1 MKLAQ
6 AQYQH
11 ERDADMPMPS
21 VFRGNTGIDTGISTV
36 GFRTAR
42 SNPEDWENGKYA
54 VYYQAFADRDNSERI
69 RQEADRL
76 MKETEATAYKNQ
88 QTSTKKMKERIH
100 DINFWKNAL
109 EKEWHDI
116 LQEIEKLESERK
128 RFERAYCMTEV
139 ALHVP
144 TDNLNCRDRR
154 FGLDR
159 IEDTVEAALIKVKL
173 GLIFIFAQG
182 MIKVCLIYKS

>member
-1 MKLAQ
+1 M
-6 AQYQH
+6 QYLD
-11 ERDADMPMPS
+11 ERDADMAVPS

-36 GFRTAR
+36 GFRSAR
-42 SNPEDWENGKYA
+42 FNPEDWENGKYA
-54 VYYQAFADRDNSERI
+54 VYYQAFADRDSSEKV

-76 MKETEATAYKNQ
+76 MKETEANTAKNQ
-88 QTSTKKMKERIH
+88 EISTKKMKDRIH

-109 EKEWHDI
+109 EKEWNDI

-128 RFERAYCMTEV
+128 RFEKAYCITEV

-154 FGLDR
+154 YGLDK
-159 IEDTVEAALIKVKL
+159 IEDTVEAALIKVR
-173 GLIFIFAQG
+173 
-182 MIKVCLIYKS
+182 S